1 MIIRLLETTVIF
13 YVSLSY
19 IWMAYALWQSR
30 STQKFNIPMAII
42 LFLLFSPLVFA
53 SAMWEYFTKPNAN

>member
-42 LFLLFSPLVFA
+42 LFLMFSPIVFA
-53 SAMWEYFTKPNAN
+53 SATWEYLTKPSVD